1 MAETTIAAD
10 SIDET
15 TDADMMIVV
24 AGTGTMTVAEDMTDM
39 TIAEE
44 AAMTGTMIAEK
55 VIDMVTAEKVTG
67 TGTDEETDMASDE
80 TTETETDT
88 EAAGSIKMRQQRFRE
103 KCFFYRD
110 DYGRGG
116 YNRSAADEDSSW
128 RRSAPEFPE
137 RRDVPSQPTER
148 PRLQLQKRTVPKGDK
163 IKKKF

>member
-24 AGTGTMTVAEDMTDM
+24 AGTDTMTVAEDMTDM

-44 AAMTGTMIAEK
+44 AAMTVTMIAEK
-55 VIDMVTAEKVTG
+55 VIDMVIAEKVTG

-103 KCFFYRD
+103 KCFFIETIMAVADIIEAQRTKTHPGEGVLPNSRKD
-110 DYGRGG
+110 GTCPR
-116 YNRSAADEDSSW
+116 NRLKDPDCSYKNE
-128 RRSAPEFPE
+128 
-137 RRDVPSQPTER
+137 QC
-148 PRLQLQKRTVPKGDK
+148 QKVTK
-163 IKKKF
+163 